1 MMKAQLAHILDVS
14 ERPNIGLRVVPKS
27 VGFHPGLDDSFMI
40 LRMADPFGETA
51 YVEAPGGGRLVPN
64 IEEVADFALRYERIG
79 QRALPEDPS
88 RDLIKRFMEDL

>member
-1 MMKAQLAHILDVS
+1 MKAQLAHILDVS